1 MALSEKRI
9 KLMLAYTDKI
19 IKESTPEQ
27 IRDFAAIATF
37 DMLTSYSEDE
47 FLAEIQ
53 HMAPELLDTVD
64 A

>member
-1 MALSEKRI
+1 MSFSEKRI

-37 DMLTSYSEDE
+37 DMLTSYNEDE

-53 HMAPELLDTVD
+53 HMAPELLNMEE
-64 A
+64 